1 MSADT
6 HSSSRRGLSTACV
19 LCSHNCGLRV
29 DVLGHHIVNVR
40 PDHDNPATRGYICN
54 KGYSIDKYV
63 NHEQRVRY
71 PLRRTPSGGFE
82 RISWD
87 QAVAEIAAKLNQLR
101 VAHASRS
108 IGLVGVGGQ
117 GNHMSIAYA
126 VSFLHGLG
134 SRMWFNALA
143 QEKTQHSLL
152 DQWMFRA
159 SPATW
164 LHPDDHHTRYLLLLG
179 SNPRVSHRGHN
190 ATEILKAIAG
200 DPGRKLVVVDPR
212 RSETAG
218 QADLHVPVRPGS
230 DCYFLIGMLA
240 VLVRRNLIDAEF
252 VRRHTLGT
260 SDLLAAVA
268 GVDLDDMAARCGVPS
283 QLIAQVAE
291 GFATSSPASIACDLG
306 VEQNHFSTLN
316 AYLIRVILALTGN
329 LGREGSNVF
338 YEVFNPP
345 DHAALEPRF
354 TTRALVS
361 GMPGIRA
368 LSDFEMFSPSLVP
381 EEVLGDHP
389 ERLRALIID
398 GANPLVSYA
407 DSGRWRTAL
416 RRLDL
421 LVVIEP
427 AMTETARVADY
438 VLPTPVGYEKWEI
451 SLFPKHARTVHA
463 QLRPPVLH
471 PLSEALP
478 EPEIYARLARAMGLF
493 APLPRALQALA
504 RTGGH
509 RGGRLAMLVAGAAA
523 AWIRSPSG
531 IQNRLLYWM
540 YDTLGQHLPDPA
552 LVAVWL
558 ICLRNAMLRRRAVLR
573 VLGEAWRWRDP
584 IAITDELFRRL
595 IAHPEGTEIAHLE
608 MRSNLE
614 DHVRFPDKR
623 IRMAPPPML
632 RELARALDTP
642 LPVDHDF
649 PLVLS
654 AGLRSVWTANT
665 LHRDPSWRKGK
676 GQHCAVSVSAADAE
690 DLGLSSDEEVTVRT
704 RHGSVTLP
712 VAIDD
717 RLLPGHVSIPN
728 GFGLTYRGQLHGANI
743 NELTSAQDRDPFT
756 GCPHHKCVPCRIE
769 RLPRAT
775 QVASSQV
782 RSDH

>member
-1 MSADT
+1 MSPDT
-6 HSSSRRGLSTACV
+6 RSFSGHAGIPTACV

-63 NHEQRVRY
+63 NHDQRVRH

-82 RISWD
+82 RITWD
-87 QAVAEIAAKLNQLR
+87 QAISEIAAKLSQLR

-152 DQWMFRA
+152 DQWMFKA

-164 LHPDDHHTRYLLLLG
+164 LYPDDYHTRYLLLLG

-190 ATEILKAIAG
+190 ATEILKEIAG

-212 RSETAG
+212 LSETAR
-218 QADLHVPVRPGS
+218 QADLHVALRPGS
-230 DCYFLIGMLA
+230 DCYFLLGMIA
-240 VLVRRNLIDAEF
+240 VIVRRNLADADF
-252 VRRHTLGT
+252 VRRHTHGAG
-260 SDLLAAVA
+260 DLLAALE
-268 GVDLDDMAARCGVPS
+268 GVELEDMAARCGIAPS
-283 QLIAQVAE
+283 LLAEVAE
-291 GFATSSPASIACDLG
+291 GFATTAPASIACDLG

-316 AYLIRVILALTGN
+316 SYLMRVLLALTGN
-329 LGREGSNVF
+329 LGRAGSNVF
-338 YEVFNPP
+338 YEIFNPP
-345 DHAALEPRF
+345 DHALLEPRF
-354 TTRALVS
+354 STRALVS
-361 GMPGIRA
+361 GMRGIRA
-368 LSDFEMFSPSLVP
+368 FGEYEMFSPSLVP
-381 EEVLGDHP
+381 EEVLGDDP
-389 ERLRALIID
+389 ARLRALIID

-407 DSGRWRTAL
+407 DTGRWRTAL

-427 AMTETARVADY
+427 AMTETALVADY

-451 SLFPKHARTVHA
+451 SLFPKHARTIHA
-463 QLRPPVLH
+463 QLRPPVLP

-493 APLPRALQALA
+493 TPLPRALQALE
-504 RTGGH
+504 RIGEH

-531 IQNRLLYWM
+531 VQSRLLFWM
-540 YDTLGQHLPDPA
+540 YDTLGRHLPDPA
-552 LVAVWL
+552 LAAIWL

-573 VLGEAWRWRDP
+573 VLGSAWRWRDP

-595 IAHPEGTEIAHLE
+595 IEHPEGTEIAHLE
-608 MRSNLE
+608 LETNLQ
-614 DHVRFPDKR
+614 DHVRFHDKR
-623 IRMAPPPML
+623 IRMAPAPML
-632 RELARALDTP
+632 RELARALATP

-654 AGLRSVWTANT
+654 AGLRSLWTANT
-665 LHRDPSWRKGK
+665 LHRDPTWRKGK
-676 GQHCAVSVSAADAE
+676 GQHCAVSVSASDAE
-690 DLGLSSDEEVTVRT
+690 ELGLSPEEEVVVRT

-712 VAIDD
+712 VAIDR
-717 RLLPGHVSIPN
+717 RLASGHVSIPN
-728 GFGLTYRGQLHGANI
+728 GFGLTYGGRIDGANI
-743 NELTSAQDRDPFT
+743 NELTAAEDRDPFT
-756 GCPHHKCVPCRIE
+756 GCPHHKCLPCRIE
-769 RLPRAT
+769 RLPRT
-775 QVASSQV
+775 NRV
-782 RSDH
+782 R